1 MNPQEFTDKTQEY
14 LQAAKSLAEDAG
26 HAQLTPI
33 HLVQALFDDSDGLAK
48 RLADRVGANTPG
60 ILQETRRQLKLIPI
74 QSPAPDQVSVDSG
87 MTKMLKYADKR
98 RKEMKDTHLAVDH
111 LILALFTHTQCGTI
125 FKSNGFD
132 EKKVKEAINKVR
144 GGRSVTSASAEEMY
158 DALCKYGQNLVSLA
172 ETGKI
177 DPVIGRDE
185 EIRRVIRILCRRTK
199 NNPVLIGEP
208 GVGKTAVVEGLAQR
222 IVIGDVPESLN
233 CQLFSLDMGALI
245 AGAKYRGEFEERLK
259 AVLKEVK
266 DSEGKIIL
274 FIDEMH
280 LILGAGQTSGA
291 MDAANLLKPML
302 ARGELRCIG
311 ATTLDEYR
319 QHVEKDKAFERRF
332 QQVMVKEPSVTDTVS
347 ILRGLKERYESHHG
361 VQITD
366 SALVTAAKLA
376 DRYITERFMPDKAI
390 DIIDEACASVR
401 VQLDSQPEAIDEL
414 ERRQLQLQVEA
425 TALTKEKDEVSKQRL
440 KKVQTELNTI
450 NDQLHPLML
459 QHQAEKERVNEVRR
473 LKDKLQQLQ
482 LKVQKAERNQDLATV
497 ADLKYYA
504 IPDIQK
510 RIAQAEINKRNED
523 ESQTKLVSEVVR
535 DEQICQIVSRW
546 TGIPVL
552 DMGALIAGAKYRGE
566 FEERLKAVLK
576 EVKDSE
582 GKIILFIDEM
592 HLILGAGQTSGAM
605 DAANLLKPML
615 ARGELRCIGATT
627 LDEYRQHVEKDKAF
641 ERRFQQVM
649 VKEPSVTDT
658 VSILRGLKERYESHH
673 GVQITDSALVTAAKL
688 ADRYITERFMPDKA
702 IDIIDEACASVRV
715 QLDSQPEAIDELER
729 RQLQLQVEATALT
742 KEKDEVSKQRLKKV
756 QTELNT
762 INDQLHPLML
772 QHQAEKERVN
782 EVRRLKDKL
791 QQLQLKV
798 QKAERNQDL
807 ATVADLKY
815 YAIPD
820 IQKRIAQAEINK
832 RNEDESQTKLVSE
845 VVRDEQIC
853 QIVSRW
859 TGIPVSRLTS
869 STSDRLL
876 HLEERI
882 HNRVVGQEEAVNAV
896 CEAVVRSRAGLSRRE
911 QPTGSF
917 LFLGPTGVGKTELAK
932 ALAFELFD
940 NDKHMVRIDMSEYM
954 EEHSVARLIGAPP
967 GYVGHEEGG
976 QLTESVRRKPYNVVL
991 LDEIEKAHPK
1001 VLNILL
1007 QLLDDGRLTDSH
1019 GRTVDFTNVVV
1030 IMTSNIGAEHLMAL
1044 GSIDLS
1050 PRHSKKARL
1059 DSADDVSPVFA
1070 RQRELVLQQLR
1081 ATIRPELLNR
1091 LDDIVVFSPLG
1102 RAQLRRIVSLQFE
1115 SVAKR
1120 LKENHISMRVG
1131 VGALDVILKEA
1142 YDPQYGARPLK
1153 RYIEKHVVTGLS
1165 KLILAGKLP
1174 AKSHVEVIEKD
1185 GKLDFDVSAAM
1196 ELDAP

>member
-233 CQLFSLDMGALI
+233 CQLFS
-245 AGAKYRGEFEERLK
+245 
-259 AVLKEVK
+259 
-266 DSEGKIIL
+266 
-274 FIDEMH
+274 
-280 LILGAGQTSGA
+280 
-291 MDAANLLKPML
+291 
-302 ARGELRCIG
+302 
-311 ATTLDEYR
+311 
-319 QHVEKDKAFERRF
+319 
-332 QQVMVKEPSVTDTVS
+332 
-347 ILRGLKERYESHHG
+347 
-361 VQITD
+361 
-366 SALVTAAKLA
+366 
-376 DRYITERFMPDKAI
+376 
-390 DIIDEACASVR
+390 
-401 VQLDSQPEAIDEL
+401 
-414 ERRQLQLQVEA
+414 
-425 TALTKEKDEVSKQRL
+425 
-440 KKVQTELNTI
+440 
-450 NDQLHPLML
+450 
-459 QHQAEKERVNEVRR
+459 
-473 LKDKLQQLQ
+473 
-482 LKVQKAERNQDLATV
+482 
-497 ADLKYYA
+497 
-504 IPDIQK
+504 
-510 RIAQAEINKRNED
+510 
-523 ESQTKLVSEVVR
+523 
-535 DEQICQIVSRW
+535 
-546 TGIPVL
+546 L